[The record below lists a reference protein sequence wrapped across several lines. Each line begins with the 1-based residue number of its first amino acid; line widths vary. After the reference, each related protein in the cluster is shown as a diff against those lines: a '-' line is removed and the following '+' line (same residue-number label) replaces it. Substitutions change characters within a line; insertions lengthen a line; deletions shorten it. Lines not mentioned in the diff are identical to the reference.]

1 MPESNLKLSRE
12 DVHEFVR
19 AMTAEMQTPS
29 FVEKL
34 REAVKREPIP
44 TSELELMAVFE
55 ALQMEFLTRYEATRK
70 CGTNEPQEKQ
80 NNANV
85 SDGNAIL
92 QQLRE
97 AVLHYPDKETE
108 GMIRQMCMLQ
118 EAQMLSVCAS
128 TPSLAPLVQPR
139 GDGCQHG
146 HCHGHGH
153 SHGAPDAQQ
162 MMEMQMA
169 IQSLSPQL
177 RQDMT
182 RIQQTI
188 QSGQQPSREDVLKI
202 GEIQSHIKAFITTL
216 RQFNAG
222 NAATKQ

>member
-1 MPESNLKLSRE
+1 MSESKLKLSRE

-29 FVEKL
+29 FFEKL
-34 REAVKREPIP
+34 REAVKQEPIP
-44 TSELELMAVFE
+44 TSESELMAVFE
-55 ALQMEFLTRYEATRK
+55 GLQVEFLTRYEATRK
-70 CGTNEPQEKQ
+70 CGENEQQEKQ
-80 NNANV
+80 DNATIP
-85 SDGNAIL
+85 DGNAIL
-92 QQLRE
+92 QELRE

-118 EAQMLSVCAS
+118 ESQMLSVCAS

-139 GDGCQHG
+139 GDGCQHA

-188 QSGQQPSREDVLKI
+188 HSGQQPSGEDVLKMR
-202 GEIQSHIKAFITTL
+202 EIQSHIKAFITTL

-222 NAATKQ
+222 NAATKK